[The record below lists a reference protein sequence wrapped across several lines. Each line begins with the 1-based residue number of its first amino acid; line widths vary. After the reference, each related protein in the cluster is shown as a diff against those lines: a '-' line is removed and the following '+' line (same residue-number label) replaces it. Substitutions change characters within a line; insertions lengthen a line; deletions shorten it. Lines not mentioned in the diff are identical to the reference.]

1 MQWDVPLATW
11 HAAQWDWCV
20 PSKENFNSNC
30 FWDFFLNISCSVT
43 FWQICSPPPCVK
55 HAWIHFKNDAGQLH
69 HSMQRFIFFSQAV
82 SMPLYLFSLR
92 FWPRADT
99 GPPWWVISIWGF
111 QTFNKPT
118 PLSKDHD
125 TLFLRWGSG
134 TLAFVISPF
143 FQTTAASNRSLGN
156 THMSVQFLC
165 ILFLR
170 WDDQSL
176 RL

>member
-20 PSKENFNSNC
+20 PSKENFYSNC
-30 FWDFFLNISCSVT
+30 LTRYFFLNISCSVT
-43 FWQICSPPPCVK
+43 FWQICSSPHCVK
-55 HAWIHFKNDAGQLH
+55 QAWIHFENVAPFNAKIN
-69 HSMQRFIFFSQAV
+69 FFSQVV

-99 GPPWWVISIWGF
+99 GPPWWVISIWCYYM
-111 QTFNKPT
+111 FNKPT
-118 PLSKDHD
+118 PLSGDHD

-134 TLAFVISPF
+134 TLAFVMSPF

-165 ILFLR
+165 ILFLT

-176 RL
+176 HL